1 MNFEPLFLAE
11 IADAADFP
19 KQVLGA
25 ANLSR
30 PGTQAQHFQDDVLGA
45 LALSTL
51 ALQAQ
56 LSSAPRPPEEVEHW
70 WSEQSE
76 VLSQQLQHH
85 VTLELQAWAIQRRSE
100 RLAIEALLPNDQART
115 VIASVSL
122 RTQDDLS
129 IRIPGCV
136 AMFAPGADSEA
147 SKVVYGLG
155 LGKWFDTDQ
164 DLAEQMLWDLKQDGQ
179 WLANLLPKQH
189 EALLSADAVELE
201 FEPLGEPF
209 EDYLIRDMQVLQAW
223 LVEQALDEEV
233 GDIEAAV
240 SIHPLAE
247 RTQKSVADLL
257 EVFRRRRMPEWMR
270 NLSDQERERIAEL
283 DEVLAQAQEA
293 LVQHTGHT
301 DFHGY
306 ALEKMN
312 EWLEAAGVMDVSA
325 QDIELHVSHD
335 FVAAGKTSA
344 TSLLEWV
351 CGGAYLGDHLT
362 VECACEDLREILTP
376 EHLVQMAQALDL
388 QTSYAAM
395 VENAYQGD
403 TADTLLRET
412 MDAKL
417 RLAIQVADYQG
428 LDRRGVALLEAALE
442 NGWAGPSM
450 GIAGVSILHDDHQF
464 SLTNHLCLSN
474 DDGYLLYAPGS
485 PKGDFRF
492 FTSMEALSFGV
503 GEMTATAEGNAYLLK
518 HGLHDD
524 RPELVRFFQLIQRLP
539 SAWSGQTV
547 SLQGAQ
553 AEDWDEVVEVWAV
566 LKKEKIKDDLKAIRP
581 EAYPHADAFKLQR
594 VTDLGH
600 ELRVLALEYQATV
613 KIPSADV
620 YFHNAADDLL
630 NVGGVG
636 PWIDPD
642 TVVVEQGNGE
652 RQALVSLLIE
662 SGESFFTPSVA
673 RLHSTVG
680 QNLSHLNRLVIE
692 RCMRERTIQINY
704 QAELERLYLGPDD
717 RVDTPALALYR
728 YLLGLT
734 MQRDCLL
741 EIMRGSL
748 EEPAHVQ
755 WLSEVCGQFDEGSF
769 IEDCKLAEL
778 MINGCPIQGAYLLQS
793 TAARGT
799 LVYLADGPR
808 GRSLLT
814 AWDFAQ
820 QWQGDDIQDWLF
832 KHIPVAQEEKIH
844 ALIQGVEDDNED
856 DSTGLKGFERILR
869 SLRAYRNIDHLG
881 ASLRGQL
888 RQLLDEAQSNAR
900 GVLARIGWQIY
911 SHLWTIL
918 KIVTLPFP
926 PARLAIAFVD
936 AAYAFYKAAVALR
949 DGDQFE
955 AIKLYV
961 TGTLGFPGIIDALKP
976 LAQAV
981 LITPVMKAWS
991 NLFPGPSSPWFS
1003 KLKTFILTHKL
1014 ERRIAIEIGGEVT
1027 SGLYEKF
1034 DKELL
1039 LYTAY
1044 IALER
1049 EPDRL
1054 PA

>member
-1 MNFEPLFLAE
+1 MNFEPLSLAE

-19 KQVLGA
+19 EQMLGV
-25 ANLSR
+25 ANLTP
-30 PGTQAQHFQDDVLGA
+30 PGTQATQFQDDVLSA

-56 LSSAPRPPEEVEHW
+56 LSRAPRPPEDVEQW

-76 VLSQQLQHH
+76 VLSQQLQQH
-85 VTLELQAWAIQRRSE
+85 VALELQARAIQRRTE
-100 RLAIEALLPNDQART
+100 GPAIEALLPNGQT
-115 VIASVSL
+115 SLVIASVSL

-136 AMFAPGADSEA
+136 AMLAPGADSEA
-147 SKVVYGLG
+147 PKVVYGLG
-155 LGKWFDTDQ
+155 LGKWFDIDQ
-164 DLAEQMLWDLKQDGQ
+164 DLAKQMLWDLKQDEQ
-179 WLANLLPKQH
+179 WLANLLPEQH
-189 EALLSADAVELE
+189 EALSSADAVELE
-201 FEPLGEPF
+201 FEPLDEPF

-233 GDIEAAV
+233 GDIETAV
-240 SIHPLAE
+240 SMYPLAE
-247 RTQKSVADLL
+247 RTQKSVADLF
-257 EVFRRRRMPEWMR
+257 EAFRRRRMPEWMR
-270 NLSDQERERIAEL
+270 NLSDQERKRIAEL

-306 ALEKMN
+306 ALQKMN

-335 FVAAGKTSA
+335 FVAEGKTHA

-362 VECACEDLREILTP
+362 VECTSEDLREVLTP
-376 EHLVQMAQALDL
+376 EHLAQMAQALDL
-388 QTSYAAM
+388 QASYAEM

-403 TADTLLRET
+403 ATDTLLRET
-412 MDAKL
+412 LDAKL
-417 RLAIQVADYQG
+417 RLAIQAADYQG

-442 NGWAGPSM
+442 NDWSGSSM
-450 GIAGVSILHDDHQF
+450 GIAGVCILHDDHQF

-503 GEMTATAEGNAYLLK
+503 GELTATAEGNAYLLE

-524 RPELVRFFQLIQRLP
+524 RLELDRFLRLIQRLP

-547 SLQGAQ
+547 SLQDAQ
-553 AEDWDEVVEVWAV
+553 AENWNEVVEVWAV

-581 EAYPHADAFKLQR
+581 EAYPHADASKLQR

-600 ELRVLALEYQATV
+600 ELRVLAQEYQAV
-613 KIPSADV
+613 VNIPTAEV
-620 YFHNAADDLL
+620 YFHKAADDLL

-636 PWIDPD
+636 SWIDPD
-642 TVVVEQGNGE
+642 TVVVEQDNGE

-662 SGESFFTPSVA
+662 SGESFFTPSVT

-680 QNLSHLNRLVIE
+680 QDLSHLNKMVIE
-692 RCMRERTIQINY
+692 RCMRERTIQISY
-704 QAELERLYLGPDD
+704 QSGLEQLYLGPDD
-717 RVDTPALALYR
+717 RIDTPVLELHR

-734 MQRDCLL
+734 LQRDCLV
-741 EIMRGSL
+741 EIMRGSVQD
-748 EEPAHVQ
+748 PAHVE
-755 WLSEVCGQFDEGSF
+755 WLSEVCAQFNEGSF

-793 TAARGT
+793 EAAQGT
-799 LVYLADGPR
+799 LVYLTDGPR
-808 GRSLLT
+808 GCSLLT

-820 QWQGDDIQDWLF
+820 QWQGDDIQDWMF

-844 ALIQGVEDDNED
+844 ALLRELANDNED
-856 DSTGLKGFERILR
+856 DPTGFKGYERILF

-888 RQLLDEAQSNAR
+888 RQLLDEAESNAR

-918 KIVTLPFP
+918 KVVTLPFP
-926 PARLAIAFVD
+926 PARLVIGFVD
-936 AAYAFYKAAVALR
+936 AVYSFYKAAVALC
-949 DGDQFE
+949 DGDQFL

-961 TGTLGFPGIIDALKP
+961 TGTLAFPGIIDALKP

-981 LITPVMKAWS
+981 LITPVMKVWS

-1014 ERRIAIEIGGEVT
+1014 ERRITMEIGGEVV

-1044 IALER
+1044 IALGK

-1054 PA
+1054 TA

>member
-1 MNFEPLFLAE
+1 MNFEPLFLAG
-11 IADAADFP
+11 ITDAADFP
-19 KQVLGA
+19 EQMLGA
-25 ANLSR
+25 ANLSHL
-30 PGTQAQHFQDDVLGA
+30 GTQAQQFQDDVLGA

-56 LSSAPRPPEEVEHW
+56 LSSAPRPPEDVEQW

-85 VTLELQAWAIQRRSE
+85 VVLELQAWAMQRSTE
-100 RLAIEALLPNDQART
+100 RLAIEALLPNDQANPA
-115 VIASVSL
+115 IASVSL

-136 AMFAPGADSEA
+136 AMLAPGADSEA
-147 SKVVYGLG
+147 PKVVYGLG
-155 LGKWFDTDQ
+155 LGKWFDIDQ
-164 DLAEQMLWDLKQDGQ
+164 DLAEQMLWDLKQDEQ
-179 WLANLLPKQH
+179 WLANLLPEEH
-189 EALLSADAVELE
+189 EALSSADAVELE
-201 FEPLGEPF
+201 FEPLDEPF

-223 LVEQALDEEV
+223 LVEQALDEEA

-240 SIHPLAE
+240 SMYPLAE
-247 RTQKSVADLL
+247 RTQKAVADLL
-257 EVFRRRRMPEWMR
+257 EAFRRRRMPEWMR

-283 DEVLAQAQEA
+283 DEALAQAQEA

-312 EWLEAAGVMDVSA
+312 EWLEAAGVMEVSA

-335 FVAAGKTSA
+335 FVAEGQTHA

-362 VECACEDLREILTP
+362 VACTCEDLRDVLTP

-388 QTSYAAM
+388 QASYAEM

-412 MDAKL
+412 LDTKL
-417 RLAIQVADYQG
+417 RLAIQAADYQG

-442 NGWAGPSM
+442 NDWSGSAM
-450 GIAGVSILHDDHQF
+450 GVAGVCILHDDHQF
-464 SLTNHLCLSN
+464 ALTDHLCLGN
-474 DDGYLLYAPGS
+474 DEGYLLYAPGS

-492 FTSMEALSFGV
+492 FTSLEALSFGV
-503 GEMTATAEGNAYLLK
+503 GELTATAEGNAYLLK

-524 RPELVRFFQLIQRLP
+524 RLELNRFLQLIQRLP

-547 SLQGAQ
+547 ALQEAQ
-553 AEDWDEVVEVWAV
+553 VEGWGELVDTWAV

-581 EAYPHADAFKLQR
+581 EAYPYADADKLKR

-613 KIPSADV
+613 NIPTAEE
-620 YFHNAADDLL
+620 YFHKAADDLL

-642 TVVVEQGNGE
+642 TVVVEQDDGE

-662 SGESFFTPSVA
+662 SGESFLTPRVA
-673 RLHSTVG
+673 RLHSTIG
-680 QNLSHLNRLVIE
+680 QDLSHLNRRVIE
-692 RCMRERTIQINY
+692 RSMRERTIQKNY
-704 QAELERLYLGPDD
+704 QAELERLYLGDD
-717 RVDTPALALYR
+717 ERIDTPALELHR

-734 MQRDCLL
+734 MQRDCLV

-748 EEPAHVQ
+748 EDPAHVQ
-755 WLSEVCGQFDEGSF
+755 WLSEVCTQFNEGSF

-778 MINGCPIQGAYLLQS
+778 MINGCPVQGAYLLQS
-793 TAARGT
+793 DAARGT
-799 LVYLADGPR
+799 LVYLSDGPQ

-820 QWQGDDIQDWLF
+820 QWQGDDIQDWMF
-832 KHIPVAQEEKIH
+832 KHIPVAQEEKIY
-844 ALIQGVEDDNED
+844 ALIRDLEDDNEND
-856 DSTGLKGFERILR
+856 PTGFKGHQRILF
-869 SLRAYRNIDHLG
+869 SLRTYRNIDHLG

-888 RQLLDEAQSNAR
+888 RQLLDEAERNAR

-911 SHLWTIL
+911 SHLWTIF

-936 AAYAFYKAAVALR
+936 AVYAFYKAAVALR

-955 AIKLYV
+955 ALKLYV
-961 TGTLGFPGIIDALKP
+961 TGTLAFPGIIDALKP
-976 LAQAV
+976 VAQAV
-981 LITPVMKAWS
+981 LIAPVMKVWS
-991 NLFPGPSSPWFS
+991 HLFPGPSSPWFS

-1014 ERRIAIEIGGEVT
+1014 ERRIIMEIGGEIV
-1027 SGLYEKF
+1027 SGLHEKF

-1044 IALER
+1044 VALGR